1 MTDPSK
7 VPPSDAADVSDGAE
21 APLLDRAARR
31 KAKKVRRKAEKAA
44 ARAAARA
51 AERGEAPPTDPAAPP
66 EDTPAESAFAAFG
79 LRPELLA
86 SVEAQGFEQ
95 PTPIQAAAIPPLLE
109 GRDVVGQAQ
118 TGTGKTAAFALPI
131 LQRIDPSRRVVQAIV
146 LVPTRELANQVSA
159 AIATLA
165 RSLGGVAVL
174 PVYGGQA
181 IFTQLKGLK
190 RGVHVV
196 VGTPGRVMDHLRRE
210 SLSLADTTAVVI
222 DEADEMLKMG
232 FIEDVEWIL
241 EHAPGSEV
249 RQTALFS
256 ATLPRPVRRVADR
269 HLTDP
274 VAIAIEPGTPAIATI
289 DQRFIWA
296 HEDRKLDTLCRLLE
310 VEEGDAALVFTR
322 TRAGS
327 SRLADSLNAEGF
339 AAEALHG
346 DMNQTHRE
354 SVLRRLRSGDVR
366 IVVATDVAARGLD
379 VDAIALV
386 VNYDAP
392 SDAETY
398 VHRIGRT
405 GRAGRAGVSVLFL
418 NPAQRRVLAGIQ
430 RYTGQR
436 LTAVRPPTAQDVV
449 DHRVGRFK
457 AAVGRVIAN
466 ADLDA
471 YRRVAEEVA
480 REGSHD
486 MAVVAAAIA
495 HLAADG
501 RPLFAAPEPEPP
513 PRPSQRP
520 SADRRSP
527 GPRGPRGPRAD
538 VVSLVLSVGSDAGVG
553 PGDIVGAIANE
564 AGVPGRAIGSIDI
577 GDRKTFVEISAKHVR
592 QVLTRVEGAKIR
604 GRRTHIRPAR
614 SGEGG
619 WRPPRRNPR

>member
-1 MTDPSK
+1 
-7 VPPSDAADVSDGAE
+7 
-21 APLLDRAARR
+21 
-31 KAKKVRRKAEKAA
+31 
-44 ARAAARA
+44 
-51 AERGEAPPTDPAAPP
+51 
-66 EDTPAESAFAAFG
+66 
-79 LRPELLA
+79 
-86 SVEAQGFEQ
+86 
-95 PTPIQAAAIPPLLE
+95 
-109 GRDVVGQAQ
+109 
-118 TGTGKTAAFALPI
+118 
-131 LQRIDPSRRVVQAIV
+131 
-146 LVPTRELANQVSA
+146 
-159 AIATLA
+159 
-165 RSLGGVAVL
+165 
-174 PVYGGQA
+174 
-181 IFTQLKGLK
+181 
-190 RGVHVV
+190 
-196 VGTPGRVMDHLRRE
+196 MDHLRRE
-210 SLSLADTTAVVI
+210 SLSLADTTTVVI

-241 EHAPGSEV
+241 EHAPGSDV

-256 ATLPRPVRRVADR
+256 ATLPRLVRRVADR
-269 HLTDP
+269 HLTEP
-274 VAIAIEPGTPAIATI
+274 LAIAIEPGTPAIATI

-327 SRLADSLNAEGF
+327 SRLADSLTAEGF

-392 SDAETY
+392 GDAETY

-430 RYTGQR
+430 HYTGQR
-436 LTAVRPPTAQDVV
+436 LTAVRAPTAQDVV

-457 AAVGRVIAN
+457 AAVERTIAN

-471 YRRVAEEVA
+471 YRQVVEDVA
-480 REGSHD
+480 REGSHE
-486 MAVVAAAIA
+486 MAMVASAMA
-495 HLAADG
+495 HLAAAG
-501 RPLFAAPEPEPP
+501 RPLFAEPEPEPP
-513 PRPSQRP
+513 PRTSPRRT
-520 SADRRSP
+520 ADRGSK
-527 GPRGPRGPRAD
+527 GPRGPRAD
-538 VVSLVLSVGSDAGVG
+538 VVSLVLSVGSEAGVG

-577 GDRKTFVEISAKHVR
+577 GDRTTFVEISSKHVK
-592 QVLTRVEGAKIR
+592 QVLSRVEGAKIR

-619 WRPPRRNPR
+619 WRPPRRRP